1 MKGNTMRTSL
11 ATSLPTHDAGSFR
24 ETFVGKGAIIVA
36 ATGFIAICAHIYVP
50 LPFTL
55 VPLTLQTFAV
65 LLVGMLLG
73 PTAGFSALALYLGE
87 GTMGL
92 PVFSPHGPGGLLQ
105 LYGPVGGYL
114 LSYPFAAGL
123 AGGIVRMLRG
133 KGSKM
138 VAGIIAG
145 SAASLLVYA
154 IGAGWM
160 ATQLHLSVASAW
172 YMGIAPFLPGDAVKI
187 IAAAGLF
194 KAFSRWQLS

>member
-1 MKGNTMRTSL
+1 MKGNIMRTSL
-11 ATSLPTHDAGSFR
+11 ATSLPESRADSFR
-24 ETFVGKGAIIVA
+24 ETVAGKGTILVA
-36 ATGFIAICAHIYVP
+36 ATAFVAICAHIYVP

-73 PTAGFSALALYLGE
+73 PTAGFSALALYLAE
-87 GTMGL
+87 GAMGL

-133 KGSKM
+133 KGSQM
-138 VAGIIAG
+138 TAGIIAG
-145 SAASLLVYA
+145 SAASLLIYA

-160 ATQLHLSVASAW
+160 TMQLHLTVASAW

-194 KAFSRWQLS
+194 KALSHWQLS